1 VVDHLLDREPGQ
13 RPTLGTLEALLEAQ
27 LQLGAVADGA
37 CGGPTSWW
45 RRCTAA
51 LAGGGTVRTL
61 PSSFVPAAPSSRPLL
76 GFVGGPV
83 ALVGGPV
90 ALVGDPVAYIGGPL
104 ASVGEMVAVI
114 SGPVP
119 LIGDVVALVS
129 GSLACGQVVLGVIQ
143 RRGASGQPGL
153 GRLQR
158 LFGLPSPRLG
168 RPDRASSSTLAATRS
183 RWTSWTSSWATSA
196 SLRDDDRARP
206 RSWWNAW
213 SNVIPSVA
221 ATIPLAC
228 SIQTRL
234 ASACRSWAT
243 STWWLANSTAVRT
256 SSGSPPRTPP
266 APGPRLASRPAAG
279 WHTHSGSD
287 RLVGQPHRHAQRP
300 PHLQLSDHD
309 RDPVPDQLAA
319 QVLDGH
325 HPVLGEGGQAWPLA
339 EVALDLLQQLH
350 RRIGGRHPPRLA
362 VLTGQGEAGAIDPD
376 HRPGYL
382 HHPSQPGQQILGL
395 RMARSSATLRATS

>member
-1 VVDHLLDREPGQ
+1 
-13 RPTLGTLEALLEAQ
+13 
-27 LQLGAVADGA
+27 
-37 CGGPTSWW
+37 
-45 RRCTAA
+45 
-51 LAGGGTVRTL
+51 
-61 PSSFVPAAPSSRPLL
+61 
-76 GFVGGPV
+76 
-83 ALVGGPV
+83 
-90 ALVGDPVAYIGGPL
+90 
-104 ASVGEMVAVI
+104 
-114 SGPVP
+114 
-119 LIGDVVALVS
+119 
-129 GSLACGQVVLGVIQ
+129 VIQ
-143 RRGASGQPGL
+143 RRGALGQPGL

-168 RPDRASSSTLAATRS
+168 RPDRASSSALAATRS

-196 SLRDDDRARP
+196 SLREDDRARP

-256 SSGSPPRTPP
+256 SSRSPPRTPP

-279 WHTHSGSD
+279 WHTHSGS
-287 RLVGQPHRHAQRP
+287 RPAGRPAAPARSGPPAPAAVGPRP
-300 PHLQLSDHD
+300 RSGPRPAPCTSPG
-309 RDPVPDQLAA
+309 RP
-319 QVLDGH
+319 

-350 RRIGGRHPPRLA
+350 RRIRGRHPPGLA

-376 HRPGYL
+376 DCSGYL
-382 HHPSQPGQQILGL
+382 HHPSQRASRSSASG
-395 RMARSSATLRATS
+395 MARSSATLRATS